1 VVRNVLPVVD
11 RSLLDFVNCQID
23 FSNGH
28 VLVPTELSAAALAFK
43 VRTRVAEVGQGMQVS
58 GMGRL
63 RQRRERQQE
72 R

>member
-1 VVRNVLPVVD
+1 MN
-11 RSLLDFVNCQID
+11 SQID
-23 FSNGH
+23 FANGH